1 MNSPPPPMVCVC
13 CFRKHLLTSE
23 NIAPS
28 SLFISFR
35 YECVSEDP
43 VNDPGT
49 VEAQFRNQAY
59 FYSQLQSAGFF
70 INAPDFYFAQGI
82 NKEGVGYAVE
92 RGGGVGGCRCVDVWM
107 CGCEDGRRV
116 TRSVCGV
123 RLHKQSSGREGWVA
137 MYRRTASEGSID
149 DSKCSN
155 SWYTPCRSFIFR
167 YNENTF
173 SLPRQM
179 QNLVARANVYEHYA
193 HYPWYIKWFIRCAP
207 S

>member
-1 MNSPPPPMVCVC
+1 MTRAPWKHNSGT
-13 CFRKHLLTSE
+13 RRTSTA
-23 NIAPS
+23 NCRAPGS
-28 SLFISFR
+28 SSTLRTSISPKASTR
-35 YECVSEDP
+35 RAW
-43 VNDPGT
+43 GT
-49 VEAQFRNQAY
+49 R
-59 FYSQLQSAGFF
+59 LR
-70 INAPDFYFAQGI
+70 
-82 NKEGVGYAVE
+82 EGAVWVG
-92 RGGGVGGCRCVDVWM
+92 VDVWM
-107 CGCEDGRRV
+107 CGCVDVRMEGELQG
-116 TRSVCGV
+116 VCVEYDYTSRAVVERGGL
-123 RLHKQSSGREGWVA
+123 RCMG
-137 MYRRTASEGSID
+137 RTASEGSID

>member
-1 MNSPPPPMVCVC
+1 MTRAPWKHNSGT
-13 CFRKHLLTSE
+13 RRTSTA
-23 NIAPS
+23 NCRAPGS
-28 SLFISFR
+28 SSTRRTSISPKASTR
-35 YECVSEDP
+35 RAW
-43 VNDPGT
+43 GT
-49 VEAQFRNQAY
+49 R
-59 FYSQLQSAGFF
+59 LR
-70 INAPDFYFAQGI
+70 
-82 NKEGVGYAVE
+82 EGAVWVG
-92 RGGGVGGCRCVDVWM
+92 VDVWM

-137 MYRRTASEGSID
+137 MHRRTASEGSID